1 MFSGILSNSDS
12 MLRGVLHVERIL
24 PRLVVETCCIFLH
37 FAGNLQ
43 PSQNAR
49 PSMSDKEAKP
59 SFERVLLKI
68 SGEALMGDQG
78 YGLHPPTV
86 ERIASEVKRV
96 HDLGV
101 EVCMVIGGGNIFRG
115 LQGSAQG
122 MERTTA
128 DYMGMLATVMNALA
142 MQGALEALGIHTRVI
157 SAIPMDQVCEPYI
170 RRRAV
175 RHLEKKRVCIF
186 AAGTGNPYF
195 TTDTAS
201 ALRANE
207 MSCQA
212 IFMGKNGVDGV
223 YDKDPAKHDDAVR
236 YDKVSY
242 DDVLAKRLAVMDA
255 SAIALARDNDLPIIV
270 FSLDEPGGFKGIL
283 AGEGTYTLVKD

>member
-1 MFSGILSNSDS
+1 MN
-12 MLRGVLHVERIL
+12 
-24 PRLVVETCCIFLH
+24 ET
-37 FAGNLQ
+37 
-43 PSQNAR
+43 
-49 PSMSDKEAKP
+49 EAQGQEPLYK
-59 SFERVLLKI
+59 RVLLKI

-86 ERIASEVKRV
+86 ERIANEVKSV

-101 EVCMVIGGGNIFRG
+101 EICMVIGGGNIFRG

-142 MQGALEALGIHTRVI
+142 MQSALETQGVFTRVI

-195 TTDTAS
+195 TTDTAA
-201 ALRANE
+201 ALRASE
-207 MSCQA
+207 MACEA
-212 IFMGKNGVDGV
+212 IFMGKQVDGI
-223 YDKDPAKHDDAVR
+223 YDSDPKTNPDAKR
-236 YDKVSY
+236 YDRISY
-242 DDVLAKRLAVMDA
+242 NDVLQKNLKVMDA
-255 SAIALARDNDLPIIV
+255 SAIALARDNKMPLVV
-270 FSLDEPGGFKGIL
+270 FSLNEPGGFCGIL
-283 AGEGTYTLVKD
+283 AGEGTYTTVHS

>member
-1 MFSGILSNSDS
+1 MTD
-12 MLRGVLHVERIL
+12 M
-24 PRLVVETCCIFLH
+24 PET
-37 FAGNLQ
+37 AY
-43 PSQNAR
+43 
-49 PSMSDKEAKP
+49 K
-59 SFERVLLKI
+59 RVLLKI

-86 ERIASEVKRV
+86 ARIAEEVKSV
-96 HDLGV
+96 HDMGV
-101 EVCMVIGGGNIFRG
+101 EICMVIGGGNIFRG

-128 DYMGMLATVMNALA
+128 DYMGMLATVMNALG
-142 MQGALEALGIHTRVI
+142 MQAALEGLGVYTRVI

-195 TTDTAS
+195 TTDTA
-201 ALRANE
+201 ATLRASE
-207 MSCQA
+207 MSCEV
-212 IFMGKNGVDGV
+212 IFMGKNGTDGV
-223 YDKDPAKHDDAVR
+223 YDKDPREHAD
-236 YDKVSY
+236 
-242 DDVLAKRLAVMDA
+242 AKRFDSVTYDEVLQKNLKVMDA
-255 SAIALARDNDLPIIV
+255 SAIALARDNKLPIIV

-283 AGEGTYTLVKD
+283 AGEGTYTIVKD